1 LLDANLRVHIYAHLF
16 RACGVRRF
24 GADLQRSYAA
34 GLGGL
39 RLAESPKP
47 VILAVRIRGTATDNP
62 DVRKTMETLKMEST
76 FRARLLENSPSTM
89 GMLRAAKNLVA
100 WGQVNPEVLEG
111 LLRKRAE
118 REGNKEFDDEFA
130 KVFFKKATIADLAKS
145 VVAGEIPVKDLW
157 LAGVKPRFRLH
168 PPRGGFKRSTRRA
181 ATDGGELG
189 YRGEDINRL
198 VKRMI

>member
-1 LLDANLRVHIYAHLF
+1 
-16 RACGVRRF
+16 
-24 GADLQRSYAA
+24 
-34 GLGGL
+34 
-39 RLAESPKP
+39 LAEAPKQP

-62 DVRKTMETLKMEST
+62 DVRKTMEILKMEST
-76 FRARLLENSPSTM
+76 FRARLLEDNRSTQ

-100 WGQVNPEVLEG
+100 WGQVNPEVMEA

-118 REGNKEFDDEFA
+118 REGNKKLDEEFA
-130 KVFFKKATIADLAKS
+130 KVFFKKEDIAELAKS
-145 VVAGEIPVKDLW
+145 LVAGEIGVKDLW

>member
-1 LLDANLRVHIYAHLF
+1 
-16 RACGVRRF
+16 
-24 GADLQRSYAA
+24 
-34 GLGGL
+34 
-39 RLAESPKP
+39 LAESAKQP

-76 FRARLLENSPSTM
+76 FRARLLEDSPSTM
-89 GMLRAAKNLVA
+89 GMLRSV
-100 WGQVNPEVLEG
+100 ES
-111 LLRKRAE
+111 LLRKRGE

-130 KVFFKKATIADLAKS
+130 KVFFKRETIADLAKS
-145 VVAGEIPVKDLW
+145 VVAGEIGIKDLW

-168 PPRGGFKRSTRRA
+168 PPKGGFKRSTRRA

>member
-1 LLDANLRVHIYAHLF
+1 MAKSVK
-16 RACGVRRF
+16 
-24 GADLQRSYAA
+24 
-34 GLGGL
+34 
-39 RLAESPKP
+39 EP

-62 DVRKTMETLKMEST
+62 DIRKTMEILKMEST
-76 FRARLLENSPSTM
+76 FRARLLENSPSNL

-100 WGQVNPEVLEG
+100 WGQVNPDVMEG
-111 LLRKRAE
+111 LLRKRGE
-118 REGNKEFDDEFA
+118 RDGNKKLDEEFA
-130 KVFFKKATIADLAKS
+130 KVFFRKENIADLAKS
-145 VVAGEIPVKDLW
+145 IVAGEIGVKDLW

>member
-1 LLDANLRVHIYAHLF
+1 MPESAN
-16 RACGVRRF
+16 
-24 GADLQRSYAA
+24 Q
-34 GLGGL
+34 
-39 RLAESPKP
+39 P

-62 DVRKTMETLKMEST
+62 DVRRTMEILKLEST
-76 FRARLLENSPSTM
+76 FRARLLDNSPSTL
-89 GMLRAAKNLVA
+89 GMLRSVKSLVA
-100 WGQVNPEVLEG
+100 WGQVNPDVMEA

-118 REGNKEFDDEFA
+118 REGNKKLDEDFA
-130 KVFFKKATIADLAKS
+130 KVFFKKESIADLAKS
-145 VVAGEIPVKDLW
+145 IVAGEIGVKNLW

>member
-1 LLDANLRVHIYAHLF
+1 MAKSAK
-16 RACGVRRF
+16 
-24 GADLQRSYAA
+24 
-34 GLGGL
+34 
-39 RLAESPKP
+39 EP

-100 WGQVNPEVLEG
+100 WGQVNPEVLEA

-130 KVFFKKATIADLAKS
+130 KFFFKKENIAELARS
-145 VVAGEIPVKDLW
+145 VVAGEIGVKDL
-157 LAGVKPRFRLH
+157 
-168 PPRGGFKRSTRRA
+168 
-181 ATDGGELG
+181 
-189 YRGEDINRL
+189 
-198 VKRMI
+198 

>member
-1 LLDANLRVHIYAHLF
+1 M
-16 RACGVRRF
+16 
-24 GADLQRSYAA
+24 
-34 GLGGL
+34 
-39 RLAESPKP
+39 AESAKQP

-62 DVRKTMETLKMEST
+62 DIRKTMEILKMEST

-100 WGQVNPEVLEG
+100 WGQVNPDVLEG

-130 KVFFKKATIADLAKS
+130 KVFFKKENIAELARS
-145 VVAGEIPVKDLW
+145 VVAGEIGVKDLW

>member
-1 LLDANLRVHIYAHLF
+1 
-16 RACGVRRF
+16 
-24 GADLQRSYAA
+24 
-34 GLGGL
+34 
-39 RLAESPKP
+39 LAESAKQP

-62 DVRKTMETLKMEST
+62 DIRKTMETLKMEST

-100 WGQVNPEVLEG
+100 WGQVNPEVLEH

-130 KVFFKKATIADLAKS
+130 KVFFKKENIADLATS
-145 VVAGEIPVKDLW
+145 VGAGEIGVKALW